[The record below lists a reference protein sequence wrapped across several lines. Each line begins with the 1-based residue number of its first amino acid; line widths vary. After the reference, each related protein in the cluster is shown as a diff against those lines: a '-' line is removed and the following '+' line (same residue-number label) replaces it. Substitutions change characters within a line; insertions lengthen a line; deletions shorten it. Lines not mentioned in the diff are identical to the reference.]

1 MLYLSDIFIIAEP
14 RFLLIYLFD
23 LMQRNAALKD
33 TAFAR
38 ADAPINRDNLYYL
51 GITDGLY
58 DYLVVAWSHVDGN
71 NNRWLTAVHALHRL
85 VGPDNLP
92 LFRIAFDPGILSD
105 FFIFRVV
112 FLSSIS
118 IDLFYSFF
126 QCIGVATSFAQ
137 IMKSQKESIS
147 LC

>member
-1 MLYLSDIFIIAEP
+1 
-14 RFLLIYLFD
+14 
-23 LMQRNAALKD
+23 MQMNAALKD

-51 GITDGLY
+51 GITDGLH

-105 FFIFRVV
+105 FS
-112 FLSSIS
+112 FLELCSYLPSPLICSIRFSS
-118 IDLFYSFF
+118 
-126 QCIGVATSFAQ
+126 A
-137 IMKSQKESIS
+137 
-147 LC
+147 